1 MGQPSTTVDCR
12 RKNAAPRAKKDP
24 PTPGQLARGN
34 NATIRIMRMARTTP
48 IIRIRVMRSEK
59 IGPGKPFP
67 LVEGLAAAEVL

>member
-12 RKNAAPRAKKDP
+12 RKSAAPRAKKDP

-34 NATIRIMRMARTTP
+34 NAT
-48 IIRIRVMRSEK
+48 IRIRVMRSEK